1 MAFKGAMNM
10 SGENIAIWR
19 ADWLCSLP
27 LIALTVMIHVFGL
40 SFIKRRS
47 YRMMQHMHGRH
58 VSSALTR
65 LLIGGA
71 ALSITVLH
79 GFEGFLWAI
88 SFQILGA
95 LPDRRTAM
103 LYSLNAITSYGHVTV
118 ELANRW
124 QLMGALE
131 SLNGWILFGMSTAFL
146 FALVQEVWSQTPDRI
161 VGTPPELGRVH

>member
-1 MAFKGAMNM
+1 MNM
-10 SGENIAIWR
+10 SGENIAVWR

-40 SFIKRRS
+40 SSIKRRS
-47 YRMMQHMHGRH
+47 YRMIQQIHGRRR
-58 VSSALTR
+58 VSSALAR

-79 GFEGFLWAI
+79 GIEGFLWA
-88 SFQILGA
+88 SAFQMLGA
-95 LPDRRTAM
+95 LPERRTAM
-103 LYSLNAITSYGHVTV
+103 LYSLNAMTSYGHVNV
-118 ELANRW
+118 ELASRW

-146 FALVQEVWSQTPDRI
+146 FDLVQAVWSQTPDRI
-161 VGTPPELGRVH
+161 VGNPPEPGSAH